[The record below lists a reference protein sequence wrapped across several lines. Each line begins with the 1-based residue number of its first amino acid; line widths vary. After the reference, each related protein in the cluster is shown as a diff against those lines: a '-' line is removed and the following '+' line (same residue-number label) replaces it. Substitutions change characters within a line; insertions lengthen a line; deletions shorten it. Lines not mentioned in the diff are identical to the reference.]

1 MKKIWLFLLTVSMLF
16 CLAACAGDGDTTGA
30 GDGTAPQES
39 ASMDQD
45 VTKEDLLAGA
55 TEVTVANIMNDIN
68 NNMAKAN
75 TLYMD
80 KTFLI
85 SGRYDHIWRNQ
96 KRLCSLRSW
105 CYSISVHAS
114 GGRIGNA
121 ECRGRTGGR
130 GCYFGHGYFTGNL
143 GRRGCNRHYN
153 GRHSSGFFKVERI
166 FSNEIFNIRRY
177 FSMTFHKLPQEIP
190 TFQPR
195 SLPEC

>member
-75 TLYMD
+75 MMYMD

-85 SGRYDHIWRNQ
+85 SGDTITSGEIKSDCVLCDHG
-96 KRLCSLRSW
+96 
-105 CYSISVHAS
+105 V
-114 GGRIGNA
+114 
-121 ECRGRTGGR
+121 
-130 GCYFGHGYFTGNL
+130 
-143 GRRGCNRHYN
+143 
-153 GRHSSGFFKVERI
+153 
-166 FSNEIFNIRRY
+166 IR
-177 FSMTFHKLPQEIP
+177 
-190 TFQPR
+190 FQYM
-195 SLPEC
+195 LPEEELATLNAGDALEVVGVISGMDISQETWVGGAVTDITTVVIRPAFLK